1 VIRARLG
8 AWWGG
13 LARPRKAAV
22 VAAPAL
28 LLALGAPWWGRW
40 VLARLTFFHVRR
52 VEIEG
57 ARYVAPRDIVTRLRV
72 DTSSSVWDDLRP
84 LERRVAQHPQI
95 ASVEIER
102 RLPGTLVVRVT
113 ENLPVA
119 LFPTRAGFRALDAG
133 GRALPV
139 EPSETRLDLPILAQ
153 RDMSLLRLLAA
164 VRQREPSLFARI
176 SEVRRQGR
184 GELLVQLT
192 TVPVRAMADV
202 TAERLADVLPVERD
216 LARRGARVAEL
227 DLRFRDQ
234 VIARLQ

>member
-1 VIRARLG
+1 VIPGSLG
-8 AWWGG
+8 ARWSG
-13 LARPRKAAV
+13 LPRGWRAAAV
-22 VAAPAL
+22 ALPAL
-28 LLALGAPWWGRW
+28 LVLAAPWWGRW
-40 VLARLTFFHVRR
+40 LLAQLTFFHVRR
-52 VEIEG
+52 VEIQG
-57 ARYVAPRDIVTRLRV
+57 ARYVAPRDIVIRLRV
-72 DTSSSVWDDLRP
+72 DTTSSVWDDLRP

-95 ASVEIER
+95 ASVAIER
-102 RLPGTLVVRVT
+102 KLPGTLVVRVT

-119 LFPTRAGFRALDAG
+119 LLPTRAGFRALDAG

-153 RDMSLLRLLAA
+153 RDTSLLRLLAA
-164 VRQREPSLFARI
+164 VRQREPTLFARI

-216 LARRGARVAEL
+216 LARRQARVAEL